1 MSSISSRS
9 IVKLLT
15 LPRYYELSINS
26 QKNSFVVCRLIPI
39 SSKIQVNSRGNNFD
53 RLTEVFTDQE
63 QTMKNVTNKELKS
76 AYPPTK
82 SFSAF
87 WPRVNWIES
96 KISTKQGVE
105 LRRIL
110 VLAPVYE
117 ARLRKSS
124 LYRNA
129 CYAG

>member
-87 WPRVNWIES
+87 
-96 KISTKQGVE
+96 
-105 LRRIL
+105 
-110 VLAPVYE
+110 
-117 ARLRKSS
+117 
-124 LYRNA
+124 
-129 CYAG
+129 